1 MLSSSLLQSALPPNT
16 STLGHAFKMPE
27 KLSINQLKQKQHYAI
42 STPASVPSDNIAAT
56 FNNNANNSMLGA
68 SAAPTHHAV
77 DCALS
82 SNSDSSNS
90 DNSLSLGC
98 LAIMPVTTSASMN
111 PLPNV
116 KKSNS
121 ETSANDLLKVLTIS
135 DELLSGTIDPTS
147 TETSTSEA
155 SSLSRAQ
162 FLEVKPLTDI
172 KVAIEN
178 IKPGKVVSLLSTINF
193 YNFHKN

>member
-1 MLSSSLLQSALPPNT
+1 
-16 STLGHAFKMPE
+16 MPE

-42 STPASVPSDNIAAT
+42 STPASVPSDNIATT